1 MDGQHQPQEL
11 HRKAIAE
18 AFWNAEMEAELRAS
32 GNISHHFHSVRG
44 RENLLMEK
52 IDKERVST
60 TYSHSVCSDECKKR
74 GSYVSFIIKIN
85 VWFN

>member
-1 MDGQHQPQEL
+1 MHSPVPMYRNKKKEL
-11 HRKAIAE
+11 HCKV
-18 AFWNAEMEAELRAS
+18 AFWNAEMEAELRES

-60 TYSHSVCSDECKKR
+60 TYSHSVCSDECKER
-74 GSYVSFIIKIN
+74 GMYPLL
-85 VWFN
+85 